1 MIAPLNGKV
10 FMHSVHASLEHDMAQ
25 IFQALGMPI
34 IKANMNRSYEERP
47 EIPGWTG
54 IDYGDEVR
62 NRVDN
67 LACVKEDFDGCDV
80 AFIMNP
86 SDFHWRVKHFS
97 ALAKSVVCYANG
109 QWVDLQ
115 MDELAGTINGQWD
128 RKEQCNIWVAVYS
141 KVEENY
147 LRARV
152 HTQLQ
157 ERIHHIRFAKKFS
170 DYAPWIE
177 LGEKA
182 PARGDYVYTTC
193 NDIHRRGESCNWAEL
208 QQVVKGFPH
217 ILSGRNT
224 QEVGGRGLVSFDE
237 MRQRM
242 RGCSV
247 YAGVP
252 CWPAPI
258 VLNMVEALM
267 CGAPV
272 AYYDNKRGVAEEGI
286 FDGGVG
292 CCSHDIQG
300 LRSFLRRCLSEPSF
314 REDQSALSFQRA
326 KEFFDFDKQVEKWRT
341 LFTQMATLWT

>member
-1 MIAPLNGKV
+1 MIAPLKGRC
-10 FMHSVHASLEHDMAQ
+10 FLHSVHASLAFDYQQ
-25 IFQALGMPI
+25 ILQALGMTI
-34 IKANMNRSYEERP
+34 TTGNMDRSYEERP
-47 EIPGWTG
+47 YIEGYSG
-54 IDYGDEVR
+54 FDFGEEVR
-62 NRVDN
+62 ARVN
-67 LACVKEDFDGCDV
+67 TLACIPEDFKDCD
-80 AFIMNP
+80 FIWMMNP
-86 SDFHWRVKHFS
+86 ADFHWRVAHFS
-97 ALAKSVVCYANG
+97 KFKPVVMYVNG

-141 KVEENY
+141 KVEERY
-147 LRARV
+147 LRARI

-182 PARGDYVYTTC
+182 PVRGNFGYTTC

-224 QEVGGRGLVSFDE
+224 QEVGGQGLVAFDK
-237 MRQRM
+237 MREYM
-242 RGCSV
+242 RTCSV

-292 CCSHDIQG
+292 CCSHDIPG

-314 REDQSALSFQRA
+314 REDQSALSLQRA
-326 KEFFDFDKQVEKWRT
+326 NEFFNFDKQVEKWRV
-341 LFTQMATLWT
+341 LFEQMSTLWK